1 MSEASQESS
10 ESLSQI
16 DRQLLAEARLYN
28 VPYKAYAEMTPRMR
42 GAVKGRWVN
51 SLRLEAKR
59 RGIDADAFVA
69 TDEEGRARAR
79 EENPERPKPA
89 VRRQR
94 DDSSESQELSQAR
107 AAARSFEDVMS
118 RHQSEELPVAAPE
131 QRFPRGTQVAPVYDQ
146 GLTDGDPEDDDE
158 PHSPMNEVPPTE
170 YDPAMRSRA
179 TLGEVRPTDNEDLA
193 GWKQP
198 RNLLDVYA
206 RYSVGDGQHFVRV
219 ERVEPKVWQGIPC
232 SGYLGEIRVAIT
244 EVEFHAWYG
253 GRVYQLT
260 VYGPDPKGRHDPA
273 TGLPVIKA
281 KTEPFRYTVPVL
293 PPNLALRPGTN
304 PSKQQHGERPMMQ
317 NPFGFPQ
324 GSAPATPADASM
336 HKTTIDFLSNMLTN
350 AETEKR
356 RLREEANSAAR
367 PDKDVLSLVSGAND
381 KALEQANLAA
391 TRREEAL
398 QEQLREAREATK
410 RLEAKLEKEADERR
424 QNPQRTAAQ
433 EATDLLK
440 VVQPGK
446 TAEEEMSRLRI
457 AFREDMD
464 RALAAHKEECNRIR
478 ESHKEAMAALKER
491 QEDEMKRTKERLD
504 DNERRARE
512 RETDLERRM
521 REQETEL
528 RRQMEQVRS
537 DERAAA
543 TARVQE
549 TVARFEERIK
559 DVKEQHARELR
570 MQGEQH
576 ATRID
581 NTKNTLD
588 MQLTLAKERVTK
600 LEEELEQAREE
611 AETAKDPVAVIKKAE
626 ATAEAMGFK
635 KEDNG
640 PVTAWERFAAM
651 SGTGLAKALETI
663 DQWLPKAMEA
673 RAQRPAL
680 PPGPPARQLPPGAQ
694 GQDPRVI
701 RQPSRRS
708 VSFATQGSVPVA
720 GHHPTIPPE
729 SPAPFAPAPPPSPP
743 QSAPQQP
750 VSQNQPP
757 PQTQQPEQ
765 PPPQQQTPV
774 PSNGQS
780 LGGAVPDE
788 AIAAFRAE
796 VERSING
803 SFPAEIFAQQFVDA
817 YPDPSRALVT
827 MYKPENFIELVRAMP
842 GGAESVILRRDG
854 KKWVEKLWQQI
865 AAQHQARA
873 PQQQVTS

>member
-1 MSEASQESS
+1 MSEVAQEPAATA
-10 ESLSQI
+10 QI
-16 DRQLLAEARLYN
+16 DRQLLAESRLYD

-42 GAVKGRWVN
+42 GAVKGRWVAA
-51 SLRLEAKR
+51 LRLEAKR
-59 RGIDADAFVA
+59 RGIDPDEFVA
-69 TDEEGRARAR
+69 MDEEGRARAR

-89 VRRQR
+89 SRRE
-94 DDSSESQELSQAR
+94 SSGTI
-107 AAARSFEDVMS
+107 RSFEEVMS
-118 RHQSEELPVAAPE
+118 RHPDPSEKRAPRAVE
-131 QRFPRGTQVAPVYDQ
+131 VAPVYDQ
-146 GLTDGDPEDDDE
+146 GLTDGDPDDGE

-170 YDPAMRSRA
+170 GDPRMRDRA

-232 SGYLGEIRVAIT
+232 SGYLGEIRLPIT
-244 EVEFHAWYG
+244 EVEFQAWYG

-260 VYGPDPKGRHDPA
+260 VYGPDPRGRRDPT

-281 KTEPFRYTVPVL
+281 KTEPFRYIVPVQ
-293 PPNLALRPGTN
+293 PNLALRPGIN
-304 PSKQQHGERPMMQ
+304 PSKQPHGERPMMQ
-317 NPFGFPQ
+317 SPFGFPT
-324 GSAPATPADASM
+324 SAPATPADASM
-336 HKTTIDFLSNMLTN
+336 HKTTIDFLASTLNN
-350 AETEKR
+350 AQAEMR
-356 RLREEANSAAR
+356 RLRDEQSNANR
-367 PDKDVLSLVSGAND
+367 PDKDVLSIVTGAND
-381 KALEQANLAA
+381 KALEQATQAA
-391 TRREEAL
+391 AKREEAL
-398 QEQLREAREATK
+398 QEQLRESRENMK
-410 RLEAKLEKEADERR
+410 RLEARLEKEAEERR
-424 QNPQRTAAQ
+424 QQPARSAAQ
-433 EATDLLK
+433 ETKELLQ

-446 TAEEEMSRLRI
+446 NAEEELARLRSS
-457 AFREDMD
+457 FREDMD
-464 RALAAHKEECNRIR
+464 RALSAHKEECNRIR
-478 ESHKEAMAALKER
+478 ESHKESMAALKER
-491 QEDEMKRTKERLD
+491 QEDEMKRTKERLED
-504 DNERRARE
+504 SERRARE
-512 RETDLERRM
+512 RETDLDRSK
-521 REQETEL
+521 REQEAEL
-528 RRQMEQVRS
+528 RRQMDQVRS

-559 DVKEQHARELR
+559 DMKDSHARELR

-581 NTKNTLD
+581 TTKSNLD
-588 MQLTLAKERVTK
+588 MQLAAAKERVTK

-640 PVTAWERFAAM
+640 PITAWERFAAM

-663 DQWLPKAMEA
+663 DQWLPRAMEA

-680 PPGPPARQLPPGAQ
+680 PAGPPPRQLAQ
-694 GQDPRVI
+694 GAPAQDPRVI

-720 GHHPTIPPE
+720 GHHPTIPP
-729 SPAPFAPAPPPSPP
+729 SSQAPFAPAPPPVQAAPP
-743 QSAPQQP
+743 QAAPQPQPPEPTPQQQP
-750 VSQNQPP
+750 VP
-757 PQTQQPEQ
+757 T
-765 PPPQQQTPV
+765 
-774 PSNGQS
+774 NGQS

-803 SFPAEIFAQQFVDA
+803 SFPAEIFAQQFVEA
-817 YPDPSRALVT
+817 YPEPSRALVT

-865 AAQHQARA
+865 VAQHQAIAA
-873 PQQQVTS
+873 PQPSPS